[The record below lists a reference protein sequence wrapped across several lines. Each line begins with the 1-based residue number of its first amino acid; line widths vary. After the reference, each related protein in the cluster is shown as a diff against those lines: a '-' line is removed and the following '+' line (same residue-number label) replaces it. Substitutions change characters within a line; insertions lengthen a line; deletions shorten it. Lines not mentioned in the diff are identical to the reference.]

1 MKDKNTFIRKFSP
14 GGGYEDLDADLLT
27 LEDLR
32 EQLHGWPTVIS
43 ISGLSVVCDEEGRIK
58 GLPATIQTS
67 AGLLVGN
74 VYVGR
79 LTSKGLTGA
88 SQRKLTLF
96 TDMSIPACQFQSS
109 SFCKSTNP

>member
-43 ISGLSVVCDEEGRIK
+43 ISGLSVV
-58 GLPATIQTS
+58 
-67 AGLLVGN
+67 
-74 VYVGR
+74 
-79 LTSKGLTGA
+79 
-88 SQRKLTLF
+88 
-96 TDMSIPACQFQSS
+96 
-109 SFCKSTNP
+109 